1 MQGNRR
7 PAANLLLI
15 TMRIARTYN
24 PDLALLLA
32 VLGLLAIGLPA
43 IYSASHVTDEFGKV
57 LRQLIWAAVGLI
69 GLGVMALIDYRGL
82 ARYFRLY
89 YGILLILLVA
99 TLFLAREVNGARS
112 WLDLG
117 LFKVQPSELGKL
129 CLILSFAGLA
139 ARASVLM
146 QTLPVFFK
154 GLFFVGVP
162 LALVLV
168 QPDMGTAFV
177 YGMIWLGIMLA
188 SQARGWMIFAV
199 LALVILGFTAAWKYD
214 LFLPHQKQRL
224 DFLNADPTGQGYHQQ
239 QALIAIGAGEFWG
252 KGYLRGTQ
260 AQRGFLPEQDTDFI
274 FAGIGEEFGFAGLLV
289 LMGLYLFILL
299 RLLSITEEA
308 ETTFGRLVTAGVFAM
323 LAAHVLVNIGMCLKL
338 LPVTGVPL
346 PFVSYGGNLLT
357 NLLAIGLVLAISRH
371 RQRARTWANPEET
384 LIRM

>member
-1 MQGNRR
+1 
-7 PAANLLLI
+7 
-15 TMRIARTYN
+15 MRIARTCN

-32 VLGLLAIGLPA
+32 VLGLVAIGLPA
-43 IYSASHVTDEFGKV
+43 IYSASHVADGAGKV
-57 LRQLIWAAVGLI
+57 VRQLIWAAIGLI
-69 GLGVMALIDYRGL
+69 GLGVTALIDYRGL
-82 ARYFRLY
+82 SRYFRLY
-89 YGILLILLVA
+89 AGLLIIVLLV
-99 TLFLAREVNGARS
+99 TLFAAREVNGARS
-112 WLDLG
+112 WIDLG
-117 LFKVQPSELGKL
+117 LFKLQPSELGKL
-129 CLILSFAGLA
+129 CLILGFAGLA
-139 ARASVLM
+139 ARAGALL
-146 QTLPVFFK
+146 QTPPVFLK
-154 GLFFVGVP
+154 GLLFVGVP
-162 LALVLV
+162 LVLVLV

-188 SQARGWMIFAV
+188 SQARGWMICAV
-199 LALVILGFTAAWKYD
+199 LALVVIGFTAAWKLD

-224 DFLNADPTGQGYHQQ
+224 DFLHADPAGHGYHQQ

-274 FAGIGEEFGFAGLLV
+274 FAGIGEEFGFVGLLV

-299 RLLSITEEA
+299 RLLRIIEEA

-323 LAAHVLVNIGMCLKL
+323 LAAHVIVNIGMCLKL

-346 PFVSYGGNLLT
+346 PFVSYGGSNLLT

-371 RQRARTWANPEET
+371 RQRARTWASPEET